1 MIYIVVVA
9 IVAGLCW
16 WVDSRQ
22 WPAAWCSKNVRRG
35 AAELIKDMD
44 RLGCLVYHI
53 DYDQMAIDEMATEIR
68 EAKVRRY
75 LRTLQGTRKAL

>member
-1 MIYIVVVA
+1 MLYFVA
-9 IVAGLCW
+9 VAMVAGLCW

-44 RLGCLVYHI
+44 RLGCLVDHI
-53 DYDQMAIDEMATEIR
+53 DCDHMAICEMVTEIR
-68 EAKVRRY
+68 EAEVRY
-75 LRTLQGTRKAL
+75 LRTLQGMREAL